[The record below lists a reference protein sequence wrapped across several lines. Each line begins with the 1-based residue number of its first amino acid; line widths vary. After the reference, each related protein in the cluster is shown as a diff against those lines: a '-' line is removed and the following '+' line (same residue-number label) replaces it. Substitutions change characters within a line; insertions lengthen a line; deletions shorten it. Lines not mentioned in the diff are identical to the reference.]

1 MNKKNARLLGV
12 LSLLLGGD
20 GSLYAFS
27 FAGKTGESGSLPV
40 EIDAASGIT
49 CEKKGQVCTARGN
62 VIVTHGDTT
71 LTCDVLK
78 AFFHMDNQD
87 RPQELIRLEAHGNV
101 RIKAK
106 EGAKRAAA
114 DVGVF
119 HVKTSHAVLTG
130 RDLFLA
136 LGETNVRA
144 RDSLEYFE
152 QKKLAVAKG
161 EASVEKK
168 GKLLKA
174 DQLDAYFKESHQ
186 KDTLDHVVATGN
198 VFASTQD
205 DVAQGDRGVY
215 TDADEVVILTGN
227 VRITKR
233 GQGRMMGE
241 RGRYDMKNGFA
252 ALLPAENGGQN
263 PSASPKSRVKVLLIP
278 RQEKSA

>member
-1 MNKKNARLLGV
+1 MRKKHAKLLGV
-12 LSLLLGGD
+12 LGFLLGGIN
-20 GSLYAFS
+20 SLYAFS
-27 FAGKTGESGSLPV
+27 FVGKTGDSGAIPV

-78 AFFHMDNQD
+78 AFFQMDAQD
-87 RPQELIRLEAHGNV
+87 RPQDLIRLEAHGNV

-106 EGAKRAAA
+106 NGAQRATG

-130 RDLFLA
+130 SSLFLA
-136 LGETNVRA
+136 LGETHVRA

-161 EASVEKK
+161 EASVEKQ

-174 DQLDAYFKESHQ
+174 DQLDAYFKENHQ
-186 KDTLDHVVATGN
+186 KETLDHVDATGN
-198 VFASTQD
+198 VFASTAD
-205 DVAQGDRGVY
+205 DIAQGDRGVY
-215 TDADEVVILTGN
+215 TNADEVVVLTGN
-227 VRITKR
+227 VRITKK

-241 RGRYDMKNGFA
+241 RGRYDMKNGVA
-252 ALLPAENGGQN
+252 SLLPPEKGSQG
-263 PSASPKSRVKVLLIP
+263 PSSAPKTRVKVLLIP